1 MTDHLDLTRR
11 SVIAGGAAAL
21 ITGFPAILRAQ
32 SREIFIGGPATP
44 GMQDKLFPLIEKKHN
59 IKVLYE
65 GTNSLINLEKLRSN
79 KARPTMTLTMMDDP
93 VLVLAEREKLIRKLP
108 ADIKNLSEIAPDAKP
123 RNGMW
128 ANWCQPMCSFSYN
141 TRGIPQ
147 GLKSYAEA
155 WDPQFRDR
163 IILISMRIT
172 QAIAPLM
179 AATHHATKKPLAQC
193 MPEWQAGI
201 ERMKELRPNILQVS
215 TNAPQAQQLHETGEA
230 DLYMSPDSRTTLFRK
245 SQGAPVE
252 QGVPTEG
259 VLAMPAGIALV
270 EGGPNQELGMTFL
283 DEMLSAETQAFIAQT
298 FYSRPTNP
306 KAVLPAGLKFPELVT
321 LDWEY
326 FADNRNAMI
335 ERFEREVSSR

>member
-1 MTDHLDLTRR
+1 MSDHLDLTRR
-11 SVIAGGAAAL
+11 SVIGAGAL
-21 ITGFPAILRAQ
+21 ITGFPAIVRAQ
-32 SREIFIGGPATP
+32 TREIFIGGPATP

-93 VLVLAEREKLIRKLP
+93 VLVIAERDKLIKKLP
-108 ADIKNLSEIAPDAKP
+108 TEITNLADLPAGAKP
-123 RNGMW
+123 RGAMW

-141 TRGIPQ
+141 TRALPQ

-155 WDPQFRDR
+155 WDPKFRDR

-179 AATHHATKKPLAQC
+179 AATHHVTKKPLGEC
-193 MPEWQAGI
+193 LPEWQAGI

-252 QGVPTEG
+252 QGLPAEG

-283 DEMLSAETQAFIAQT
+283 NEMLNPETQAFIAQT
-298 FYSRPTNP
+298 FYSRPTNA
-306 KAVLPAGLKFPELVT
+306 KTVLPEGLKFPELVT

-335 ERFEREVSSR
+335 ERFEREVSSK